1 MNVLLRAVALL
12 SVFLTSLVFALF
24 GASPAHAAT
33 TCDDLISGDGWSDKV
48 QGNFNDGD
56 PELTV
61 SAAEGFLIDMYCV
74 KAGPDAIIVPVN
86 PPAETVTIDFPG
98 LDSVSHFAFHVI
110 AAPTET
116 PSEPVSETPSEPV
129 SETPTTS
136 TPGGPLQPP
145 PEPIEP
151 PQAAPPTLPNTG
163 DQENLW
169 ALGALGLAVV
179 MAGVSLLVR
188 RSRSWT

>member
-48 QGNFNDGD
+48 EGNFNDGD

-61 SAAEGFLIDMYCV
+61 SAPEGFLIDMYCV

-110 AAPTET
+110 AAPTEPPT
-116 PSEPVSETPSEPV
+116 SETPSEPV

-136 TPGGPLQPP
+136 TPGGPIQPP

-179 MAGVSLLVR
+179 LAGVSLLVR